1 MIGRGLTIDFG
12 LILSH
17 LAINIV
23 INIVMKPVFILY
35 SRCEDYLT
43 VFYDYLFQNVFVLM
57 IQAFP

>member
-1 MIGRGLTIDFG
+1 MIGKGLTIDFG

-23 INIVMKPVFILY
+23 INIVMKPVFIFY

-43 VFYDYLFQNVFVLM
+43 VFYDYLFQNVFYTILSK
-57 IQAFP
+57 